1 MSRQDFRG
9 ASYAF
14 SVWMQ
19 QAADEI
25 AAGKARGA
33 RVLHKHPDRKRTHLG
48 WLRRQLLSGEF
59 RKRG

>member
-25 AAGKARGA
+25 AAGKTRGV
-33 RVLHKHPDRKRTHLG
+33 RVLHKHPDRKRTHIG